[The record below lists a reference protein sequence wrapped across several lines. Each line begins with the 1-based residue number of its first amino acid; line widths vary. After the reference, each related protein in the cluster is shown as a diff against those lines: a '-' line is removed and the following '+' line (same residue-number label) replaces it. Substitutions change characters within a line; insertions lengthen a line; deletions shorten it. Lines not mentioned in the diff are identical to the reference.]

1 MMMIRKMWNNNK
13 LLCNQTRAYLQ
24 VCLCIS
30 LSLFFLALFSGLRFF
45 ISLSVF
51 FRLILFILFVT
62 FCFYLNKLI
71 FAIFTMLY
79 KNLEMSMYPHKRT
92 HTLSIIH
99 TYNTQLYTNAH
110 TQFCTHTYMHVDPN
124 SS

>member
-24 VCLCIS
+24 VCLYFTFTL
-30 LSLFFLALFSGLRFF
+30 LSSPFFMIPFFRFTF
-45 ISLSVF
+45 CF

-79 KNLEMSMYPHKRT
+79 KNLEMYMYPHKRT